1 MTATIETSPH
11 GAATVTTVNGSEPS
25 LEDLQVVNRIRQL
38 YATARELRRPKVARW
53 NRSYNVLRN
62 RTWLGNS
69 AWYPQTEVPEILP
82 IIESL
87 VGWLTDQRPSFDCV
101 PSVPQGS
108 PYYDWLAGL
117 ADDLRV
123 TMNVNWQRRAH
134 ETTLELVVRDAY
146 VHGAG
151 IVKTVWDN
159 TLEAG
164 LGDATFERV
173 DPYAFFPDPAATA
186 ETDANY
192 FLEVRRVSLQTLDR
206 RFPGAASKLAYAEET
221 AAEID
226 TRPDEDTG
234 RETPKANPAAI
245 SPGASGAFGLPG
257 QSRLRLN
264 DDTTG
269 VVVIEAWIREH
280 RTEGQGADKVIRD
293 EWRCIVIA
301 GRHVLLNEKATD
313 LWSHGLHPYNRFV
326 TQETGEFWGLSMVEL
341 LTPAQRMINRLLA
354 AAQNNIELTGNP
366 VLLEL
371 SNSGIGRNKITNKP
385 GQRISVNPSSSA
397 GAQGAAQ
404 WMTPPPIRSD
414 LPMFIQFYIGEMERI
429 SGLTAINRG
438 MAPGGRNAA
447 SVVESLQEASFV
459 RVRMASRNLER
470 TLREI
475 GTKLASNIAEFY
487 TVPRTVAIAGPTGE
501 RTARILAMKHFY
513 VPTADP
519 RAETDPTVARA
530 LPFSFQLLVQAGSML
545 PTSRQA
551 RASEGQTLHALG
563 VIDDLA
569 LLEALDWPNRQLVYQ
584 RVQAAKAAGLIGQPG
599 QRQAARA

>member
-1 MTATIETSPH
+1 
-11 GAATVTTVNGSEPS
+11 
-25 LEDLQVVNRIRQL
+25 
-38 YATARELRRPKVARW
+38 
-53 NRSYNVLRN
+53 
-62 RTWLGNS
+62 
-69 AWYPQTEVPEILP
+69 
-82 IIESL
+82 
-87 VGWLTDQRPSFDCV
+87 
-101 PSVPQGS
+101 
-108 PYYDWLAGL
+108 
-117 ADDLRV
+117 
-123 TMNVNWQRRAH
+123 
-134 ETTLELVVRDAY
+134 
-146 VHGAG
+146 
-151 IVKTVWDN
+151 
-159 TLEAG
+159 
-164 LGDATFERV
+164 
-173 DPYAFFPDPAATA
+173 
-186 ETDANY
+186 
-192 FLEVRRVSLQTLDR
+192 
-206 RFPGAASKLAYAEET
+206 
-221 AAEID
+221 
-226 TRPDEDTG
+226 
-234 RETPKANPAAI
+234 
-245 SPGASGAFGLPG
+245 
-257 QSRLRLN
+257 
-264 DDTTG
+264 
-269 VVVIEAWIREH
+269 
-280 RTEGQGADKVIRD
+280 
-293 EWRCIVIA
+293 
-301 GRHVLLNEKATD
+301 
-313 LWSHGLHPYNRFV
+313 
-326 TQETGEFWGLSMVEL
+326 MVEL

-385 GQRISVNPSSSA
+385 GQRISVNPSSAA

-404 WMTPPPIRSD
+404 WMQPPPIRSD

-470 TLREI
+470 TLREV
-475 GTKLASNIAEFY
+475 GNKLASNIAEFY

-519 RAETDPTVARA
+519 RADQDPTVASA

-584 RVQAAKAAGLIGQPG
+584 RVSAAKAAGLMAPPG
-599 QRQAARA
+599 ARQAARA